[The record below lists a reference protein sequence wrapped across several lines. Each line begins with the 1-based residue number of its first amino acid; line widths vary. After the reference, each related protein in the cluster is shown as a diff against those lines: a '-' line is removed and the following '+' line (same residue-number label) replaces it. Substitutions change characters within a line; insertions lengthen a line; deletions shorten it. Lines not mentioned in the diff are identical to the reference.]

1 MELKNAMFCWK
12 VLGWIAMLVVVLC
25 IVGGVA
31 AALVFYRHGG
41 LNWLLLSLGAAFGV
55 AIGFGLVPWTVYA
68 VLDQLRQQT
77 AALQA
82 LTWRPL
88 SEQPMPEPEPDPE
101 PEHVEPQPIRI
112 GRVTL

>member
-25 IVGGVA
+25 ILGGVIA
-31 AALVFYRHGG
+31 VFRHHGD
-41 LNWLLLSLGAAFGV
+41 LYWLLWSAAVAFGV
-55 AIGFGLVPWTVYA
+55 AVVLGLVPWTVYA

-82 LTWRPL
+82 MTRPL
-88 SEQPMPEPEPDPE
+88 SEQPMPEPEPKPE
-101 PEHVEPQPIRI
+101 PKQVEPQPIRI
-112 GRVTL
+112 GHVTL